1 MPTHIDSHPHLQSHT
16 AQVANS
22 EGIQAVRSRA
32 QDNATSLDFWHDM
45 HGSGE
50 GSRFSAHADF
60 DVKHDKAMAEESA
73 R

>member
-1 MPTHIDSHPHLQSHT
+1 MLCHAYPHLHFYT

-32 QDNATSLDFWHDM
+32 QDNATSLDFWHDI

-50 GSRFSAHADF
+50 GSRFNAHTDF